1 MKMYEVLALQ
11 DFCALTQDK
20 KLPIKTTYKISR
32 LNRRVEEELQFYQKE
47 FMRIVNE
54 YALKENG
61 ELVYSDDMTSIKI
74 IPGKEEEC
82 SNKIVELKDLDVD
95 IDIVFTIEELEG
107 LDLTVSQ
114 MGSIL
119 PLIKD

>member
-95 IDIVFTIEELEG
+95 INIAFTIEELEG

-119 PLIKD
+119 PLIND

>member
-61 ELVYSDDMTSIKI
+61 KLVYSDDMTSIKI

-82 SNKIVELKDLDVD
+82 SNKIVELKDLDID
-95 IDIVFTIEELEG
+95 INIVFTIEELEG

>member
-82 SNKIVELKDLDVD
+82 SNKIVELKDLDID
-95 IDIVFTIEELEG
+95 INIVFTIEELEG

>member
-82 SNKIVELKDLDVD
+82 SNKIIELKDLDID

-114 MGSIL
+114 MSSIL

>member
-82 SNKIVELKDLDVD
+82 SNKIVELKDLDID
-95 IDIVFTIEELEG
+95 IDIAFTIEELEG

>member
-95 IDIVFTIEELEG
+95 INIVFTIEELED